1 MPSDCLLT
9 AINFKY
15 LGLRIAE
22 EVSTNPVATEGKWRT
37 GADDDADDGAFHNSP
52 PYKSDWIEADVE
64 VRTLDQSAISAV
76 GFVTHCVAFRCHGSV
91 ATLQL
96 LGNVHVNPK

>member
-37 GADDDADDGAFHNSP
+37 GADDDADDGAFHNPP

-64 VRTLDQSAISAV
+64 VGTLDSSPIALHSVVMAV
-76 GFVTHCVAFRCHGSV
+76 SQHCSCWAMC
-91 ATLQL
+91 T
-96 LGNVHVNPK
+96 